1 MESIFSIFEKYGWP
15 GIIGLLLCVIIFIGA
30 KWIGK
35 KLSKDMTN
43 GFEKVG
49 EKLTNQMSE
58 QNSKLMD
65 VIVSQ
70 QDKLLNNIIDSRTK
84 EQERHTDMMID
95 KIKLSEEIIDM
106 LKTIMYSHHSQ
117 RAFILEFHNSYQNL
131 TGVPFAKYSCTYEW
145 FDKGMTSLANSCIGL
160 AFSQIAPIVSE
171 VLKEDSHQKTYSNMN
186 DVAEYS
192 PALLQLIQSEQ
203 NVKQIVYTAM
213 FDNHNIPI
221 GLLVLE
227 YTISYNLSEEE
238 LNLLKIQAAEITSI
252 INIRYKYEN
261 NE

>member
-1 MESIFSIFEKYGWP
+1 
-15 GIIGLLLCVIIFIGA
+15 
-30 KWIGK
+30 
-35 KLSKDMTN
+35 
-43 GFEKVG
+43 
-49 EKLTNQMSE
+49 
-58 QNSKLMD
+58 
-65 VIVSQ
+65 
-70 QDKLLNNIIDSRTK
+70 
-84 EQERHTDMMID
+84 
-95 KIKLSEEIIDM
+95 
-106 LKTIMYSHHSQ
+106 
-117 RAFILEFHNSYQNL
+117 
-131 TGVPFAKYSCTYEW
+131 
-145 FDKGMTSLANSCIGL
+145 
-160 AFSQIAPIVSE
+160 
-171 VLKEDSHQKTYSNMN
+171 MN

-261 NE
+261 NEE